1 MSLVIE
7 LVRLEEVIRKF
18 LVRLDV
24 ARARAKER
32 SLRGEHGSSVLGV
45 IRGVRASRIERDR
58 GGDEERERGASSGRR
73 AAFRARGRGA
83 TPRVASAKTRMERRR
98 VRIRSLSNREASA
111 PSGRRRRRD
120 GSLSVRT
127 GVWCYNGEAR
137 SPLIR

>member
-1 MSLVIE
+1 VIE

-73 AAFRARGRGA
+73 AAFRARGRGGDTA
-83 TPRVASAKTRMERRR
+83 RGVGEDAHGAETCADSVVIQSRDVGTSGRKSFGAYRR
-98 VRIRSLSNREASA
+98 VVLQWRSAFAADTLS
-111 PSGRRRRRD
+111 
-120 GSLSVRT
+120 
-127 GVWCYNGEAR
+127 
-137 SPLIR
+137 